1 MIIGAS
7 DNNTLGEWHTPRGSM
22 KKGDV
27 LCSFSFALSCAPLV
41 SLCFVF
47 RCFRSDWCSVSF
59 AFDLCSVS
67 FAFYLCSVS
76 FALICVLLLSHG
88 LYCCDWNRWIIWH
101 GIFYSLPFS
110 GNWEL
115 QARDYGSVASTR
127 KNVSRTLLLW
137 AGFGDFE
144 YHRKTELRTTH
155 FAKQSGRSTT
165 IVKGSTDTA
174 GHCCCYCYDY
184 DYYCYYYYYWIFRA
198 PHLR

>member
-1 MIIGAS
+1 
-7 DNNTLGEWHTPRGSM
+7 M

-88 LYCCDWNRWIIWH
+88 LYCCDWNR
-101 GIFYSLPFS
+101 
-110 GNWEL
+110 
-115 QARDYGSVASTR
+115 
-127 KNVSRTLLLW
+127 
-137 AGFGDFE
+137 
-144 YHRKTELRTTH
+144 
-155 FAKQSGRSTT
+155 
-165 IVKGSTDTA
+165 
-174 GHCCCYCYDY
+174 
-184 DYYCYYYYYWIFRA
+184 
-198 PHLR
+198 